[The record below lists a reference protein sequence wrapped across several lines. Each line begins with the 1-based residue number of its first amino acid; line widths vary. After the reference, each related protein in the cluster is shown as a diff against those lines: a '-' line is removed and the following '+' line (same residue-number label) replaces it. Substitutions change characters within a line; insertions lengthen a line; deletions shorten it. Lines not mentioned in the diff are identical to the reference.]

1 MLTDG
6 LQSSSRPVDIERR
19 EILSDVNVACRTT
32 LDILNDLLCFDKMES
47 GILIAHKHEVPVL
60 AFISDC
66 VDMFSAQAREANV
79 TVSLLNGGEESSSSS
94 EALHLLDD
102 DTVFIDKFKMD
113 QVLRNLVSNALKFT
127 PRGGSVTVTST
138 FVPDSTA
145 IHLPP
150 MGHLTGGKPH
160 SEFRFTSMVLRNFTF
175 HGGLSRKILG
185 SHTRICPD
193 SDLHVDPPL
202 CTRGRLII
210 VVKDSGTGML
220 KEDYSRL
227 FKEIVQFNPEVLQA
241 GGGSGLGLWIT
252 KGIVDLHQGE
262 ISVCSEG
269 LGYGSSFSV
278 ELPMER
284 ILFKTDTAVPNVPI
298 ETKAVKSMIDSLCI
312 IADRS
317 PLFLPEQVSHH
328 YIKNSKNDHLSEG
341 LYKPV
346 YQLLIVDDSPLN
358 RKMLQRIFREAGH
371 TCDEAADGLIAVAKV
386 KEIMSSD
393 AKAYTAILMDF
404 VMPNMDGPTA
414 TKEIRALGYT
424 APIFGVT
431 GNTLDSDIDYFI
443 DSGANSVIAKP
454 LDMKNFDLSIL
465 LQNDRVTCD

>member
-6 LQSSSRPVDIERR
+6 LQSSTDPVDIERR
-19 EILSDVNVACRTT
+19 EILVDVNVACRTT

-79 TVSLLNGGEESSSSS
+79 TVSYLNGGEESSLSS

-113 QVLRNLVSNALKFT
+113 QVLRNLISNALKFT

-138 FVPDSTA
+138 FVPDSTG
-145 IHLPP
+145 IRVPP
-150 MGHLTGGKPH
+150 MGQLAIGRAQNKSYFTNQPM
-160 SEFRFTSMVLRNFTF
+160 TSMGLRNSMF
-175 HGGLSRKILG
+175 HGGLLRKISG
-185 SHTRICPD
+185 SPTRVCPD
-193 SDLHVDPPL
+193 SESYLDSPL

-220 KEDYSRL
+220 KEDHSRL

-269 LGYGSSFSV
+269 LGYGSSFTV

-284 ILFKTDTAVPNVPI
+284 ILFQTDTAVPNVPI
-298 ETKAVKSMIDSLCI
+298 ERRAVKSMKESLCI
-312 IADRS
+312 FGGKP
-317 PLFLPEQVSHH
+317 PLFLPDRGLH
-328 YIKNSKNDHLSEG
+328 YRIEDSKNDPVSEG
-341 LYKPV
+341 SYKPV

-371 TCDEAADGLIAVAKV
+371 ACDEAADGLIAVAKV
-386 KEIMSSD
+386 KETMSSD
-393 AKAYTAILMDF
+393 AKAYSAILMDF

-443 DSGANSVIAKP
+443 DSGANLVFAKP
-454 LDMKNFDLSIL
+454 FNLDSFDSAIL
-465 LQNDRVTCD
+465 GSKR